1 MQTSNDDATIV
12 RTIIQLSHSLQ
23 LKVLAE
29 GVETRE
35 TEQLLVRLG
44 CDEGQGYL
52 YSKPVT
58 AEALMDKYGRF
69 GD

>member
-1 MQTSNDDATIV
+1 M

-23 LKVLAE
+23 FKVLAE
-29 GVETRE
+29 GVETEAHAR
-35 TEQLLVRLG
+35 TLIAMG

-52 YSKPVT
+52 YSRPISADEV
-58 AEALMDKYGRF
+58 LDKYGRF